1 MGTEAQLE
9 FIFLDTCGHGMKFLW
24 MHPTTSISS
33 NVTQGPKADNF
44 HKIKLSSSATL
55 TGHPSHTPFSKYV

>member
-24 MHPTTSISS
+24 MHPTTSIFS
-33 NVTQGPKADNF
+33 NVTHGSKADKF
-44 HKIKLSSSATL
+44 HKIKLISSATR
-55 TGHPSHTPFSKYV
+55 TAHPSHTLLSK